1 MRARRDGAVCCK
13 RGTGAKAPH
22 VTSSNAAALGTRPP
36 RRIML
41 RRAGRQ
47 GRQHSRSRLV
57 EPVDANALRARPQL
71 PSVSALFKLRAGVVS
86 FLASPPR
93 PCARRASRTNA
104 CAWRREL
111 SLGVAV
117 DDRAAVVD
125 QREVELG
132 GDLPRLEVRS
142 PRPGETR
149 ACTRTICRSSR
160 RRPRCAR
167 GRRRRRRACRRSR
180 KAPSCTGFFVYSGA
194 FRNLVRLAQQRL
206 RVGALV
212 LVAELL
218 VAKMKSWGSPEL
230 NSCAPG
236 GTASAASRVT
246 I

>member
-1 MRARRDGAVCCK
+1 MPRAATLQSLRLGHLGASCCVELDVRDGNTQDPGSLNLWMRTRFA
-13 RGTGAKAPH
+13 RAH
-22 VTSSNAAALGTRPP
+22 SS
-36 RRIML
+36 
-41 RRAGRQ
+41 
-47 GRQHSRSRLV
+47 
-57 EPVDANALRARPQL
+57 

-111 SLGVAV
+111 SPGVAV
-117 DDRAAVVD
+117 NDRAAVVD